1 MAHLPDRRKRV
12 ERIRGEY
19 VVSLPLSAVV
29 AIAEN
34 GVIGLDNRLPWRISS
49 DLKHFK
55 ALTLGKPIIMGR
67 KTFVSLG
74 RVLPGRE
81 TIVVSRDP
89 IFAPPD
95 GVFVVAGV
103 EAALQLGDTRAKAL
117 GASEIILAG
126 GAEIFAALI
135 DRIDRLYV
143 TFVALSPPGD
153 AYFPAIDW
161 SKWREV
167 RREEHSPQKGDDSAF
182 AFVEYVRT
190 A

>member
-1 MAHLPDRRKRV
+1 
-12 ERIRGEY
+12 
-19 VVSLPLSAVV
+19 VSMPLSAVV

-55 ALTLGKPIIMGR
+55 GLTLGKPIIMGR

-89 IFAPPD
+89 FFAPPD

-103 EAALQLGDTRAKAL
+103 EAALQLGDTREKRSAPAR
-117 GASEIILAG
+117 SSSPAG
-126 GAEIFAALI
+126 PRF
-135 DRIDRLYV
+135 
-143 TFVALSPPGD
+143 S
-153 AYFPAIDW
+153 
-161 SKWREV
+161 
-167 RREEHSPQKGDDSAF
+167 RR
-182 AFVEYVRT
+182 
-190 A
+190 